1 VLGAVGPSRRGGFL
15 VEADDDSSR
24 IAEPRGYLGRV
35 REAFFFLVL
44 FATVDL

>member
-1 VLGAVGPSRRGGFL
+1 MLGAVGPSRTGGFL
-15 VEADDDSSR
+15 VEAEDVSSR
-24 IAEPRGYLGRV
+24 IAEPRGHLGRV

>member
-1 VLGAVGPSRRGGFL
+1 MLGAVRLSRTGGFL
-15 VEADDDSSR
+15 VEADDVSCG